1 MPSVQDAR
9 TRQSIAW
16 AKLPVTVLLTD
27 QYLKTVW
34 FLRYWWFFNYSHIYR
49 YYI

>member
-1 MPSVQDAR
+1 MTSVQDAR

-16 AKLPVTVLLTD
+16 AKLPIPVSLTD
-27 QYLKTVW
+27 QYLTTVW
-34 FLRYWWFFNYSHIYR
+34 IFSYRWFFNYSHIFW